1 VCAIGVAV
9 VLTAL
14 PPTLR
19 AARSVALLSELT
31 GAKSPFQWIDDLRVR
46 VREADVV
53 VSLPSGRVRARRYI
67 PDDTPDAPGIVLVHG
82 VHPRGI
88 DEPRLRAFAH
98 SLAASGVQVFT
109 PEIAEL
115 LAYRIDPAT
124 TAKIQRLTA
133 AHAEWLQRR
142 TAGVVGI
149 SFAGGLALMAAA
161 EQHGAVPIG
170 FVVSVGAH
178 HDLSRLCRYYA
189 GEAVFGPNGER
200 ADVAPHPY
208 GARVMI
214 REHLDRFFTPA
225 DLPLARRA
233 LDTYLRDQHAAARK
247 LAEGLSPSAKPIMA
261 TLLDNAT
268 SPALARLLESAAT
281 AATQQLAAASPKDHL
296 AGLEVPVYLVHG
308 QADPIIPS
316 IETRW
321 LARELPPGTLRQML
335 ITPLLRHAEFPR
347 PPTLGETWE
356 LVRLMT
362 NILETAGSAAPA
374 RGR

>member
-1 VCAIGVAV
+1 
-9 VLTAL
+9 
-14 PPTLR
+14 LR

-31 GAKSPFQWIDDLRVR
+31 GAKPPFAWIDDLRVA
-46 VREADVV
+46 VRESDVV
-53 VSLPSGRVRARRYI
+53 LNLPSGPVRARRFM
-67 PDDTPDAPGIVLVHG
+67 PEDTPDAPGIVLLHG

-98 SLAASGVQVFT
+98 SLAASGVQVLT
-109 PEIAEL
+109 PEVAEL
-115 LAYRIDPAT
+115 LAYRIDAVT
-124 TAKIQRLTA
+124 TGKIQQLAA
-133 AHAEWLQRR
+133 AHAEWVRR
-142 TAGVVGI
+142 KTAGVVGI

-161 EQHGAVPIG
+161 EQHGPAPIG

-178 HDLSRLCRYYA
+178 HDLHRLSRYYA
-189 GEAVFGPNGER
+189 GEPVFGPNGER

-214 REHLDRFFTPA
+214 REHLERFFGPA

-247 LAEGLSPSAKPIMA
+247 LAEGLSESAKSSMA
-261 TLLDNAT
+261 TLLGSAT
-268 SPALARLLESAAT
+268 SPALAHLLESSAA
-281 AATQQLAAASPKDHL
+281 AARLQLAAASPKGHL

-321 LARELPPGTLRQML
+321 LARELPHGTLREMV

-356 LVRLMT
+356 LVNLMT
-362 NILETAGSAAPA
+362 NILETAGSAARIA
-374 RGR
+374 KR